1 MYAMQPIGI
10 IHSCFREKF
19 GIPRQAGLVDA
30 ARATLELLPPYNCA
44 AAVQGLETCSHI
56 WLLFLLHQIPAGHWQ
71 PTVRPPRLGGNQ
83 RCGVFAT
90 RSPFRPNRI
99 GLSAVRLERIVI
111 NNGVVLHLSGI
122 DVLDATPVLDI
133 KPYIPYADCI
143 AEAQGGIAKHAP
155 ESRLIIEFTAEATA
169 VCDAWQGEDLR
180 ELITQILAQNPR
192 PVYHQNHA
200 HTKKYAL
207 RLYDF
212 DLHWEQ
218 CADRITVTAIRNLAP
233 QNQCADQ

>member
-1 MYAMQPIGI
+1 MYEMQPIGI

-19 GIPRQAGLVDA
+19 GIPRQAGLVHA
-30 ARATLELLPPYNCA
+30 ALATLELLPPYNCA
-44 AAVQGLETCSHI
+44 EAVDGLEDCSHI

-71 PTVRPPRLGGNQ
+71 PMVRPPRLGGNE
-83 RCGVFAT
+83 RRGVFAT

-133 KPYIPYADCI
+133 KPYVSYADCI
-143 AEAQGGIAKHAP
+143 AEAQGGIARSAP
-155 ESRLIIEFTAEATA
+155 VSKLTVEFSAAAAA
-169 VCDAWQGEDLR
+169 VCAAWQGEDLR

-192 PVYHQNHA
+192 PAYHQNDA
-200 HTKKYAL
+200 TTQQYAL

-212 DLHWEQ
+212 DLHWQQCGEQ
-218 CADRITVTAIRNLAP
+218 IMVTEIK
-233 QNQCADQ
+233 DV